1 MPHKLDKLI
10 CLSDRINIHLLK
22 AIAISV
28 SRKALGDRFNYVTAR
43 GFADNLRTRK

>member
-1 MPHKLDKLI
+1 MFERSHQYPSPKG
-10 CLSDRINIHLLK
+10 DRT
-22 AIAISV
+22 V